1 MHHTSKANPE
11 IARGNGSLR
20 AAADWEY
27 SCIVR
32 GPGLLEVAC
41 TKSKD
46 FDPPPAATYRIHGI
60 DIGHLDEDGQP
71 VTSAVLVPA
80 MTMAAPRSG
89 KAGRG
94 KNQTAAMRAL
104 HELSQI
110 ARQQMEAQGI
120 DQDDVWVSGAAWR
133 ARCIETER
141 IPRQRFAEV
150 AKSLVDAGLVAVN
163 DERVRVGDPE
173 FDRPNE

>member
-1 MHHTSKANPE
+1 MAILPRPVQR
-11 IARGNGSLR
+11 RGAVAGHMGGVGTLRQQQLDQLR
-20 AAADWEY
+20 AA
-27 SCIVR
+27 ILG
-32 GPGLLEVAC
+32 GPCQAR
-41 TKSKD
+41 
-46 FDPPPAATYRIHGI
+46 PARLIIHGI